1 MIVAAAAGNARIVRV
16 RSDPKGR
23 KIRMRTVLRGLIGLM
38 SALFIA
44 IGLGFLITPAEAAKG
59 FFIIA
64 DGSQGL
70 ATIRADFP
78 GFFIGAAVFG
88 LIGAIRAQAAPLYV
102 PMLMLALALFGR
114 AVSLA
119 LDGMGPAAIPPMAV
133 EAAGIVLLFAGTRV
147 FGR

>member
-1 MIVAAAAGNARIVRV
+1 
-16 RSDPKGR
+16 
-23 KIRMRTVLRGLIGLM
+23 MRNILRGLIGLM
-38 SALFIA
+38 SVLFIV
-44 IGLGFLITPAEAAKG
+44 IGLGFLFTPAEAAKG
-59 FFIIA
+59 FFIMA

-88 LIGAIRAQAAPLYV
+88 LIGAWRGAAAPLYV
-102 PMLMLALALFGR
+102 PMLMLSLALFGR

-119 LDGMGPAAIPPMAV
+119 LDGMGPMAIPPMAV
-133 EAAGIVLLFAGTRV
+133 EAAGIALLVAGTRV